1 MLLNYGNYNNLS
13 SVILFEFMFMMLYN
27 CILIVRK
34 VVDVFCIVN
43 MERIDVVKYGDGDDL
58 K

>member
-1 MLLNYGNYNNLS
+1 M
-13 SVILFEFMFMMLYN
+13 ILFEFMFMMLYN

-34 VVDVFCIVN
+34 VVGVFCIVN

>member
-1 MLLNYGNYNNLS
+1 M
-13 SVILFEFMFMMLYN
+13 ILFEFMFMMLYN
-27 CILIVRK
+27 CILIVGK
-34 VVDVFCIVN
+34 DVDVFCIVN

>member
-1 MLLNYGNYNNLS
+1 M
-13 SVILFEFMFMMLYN
+13 ILFEFMFMMLYN